1 MADYHNLWALYSSLA
16 AATTSLLL
24 LAAALLRNKKRRKR
38 KTRCAWVKNW
48 HRTEA
53 GAFHQLKVSDPYSYR
68 KYVRM
73 DVETFEVAFK
83 YINYQ

>member
-24 LAAALLRNKKRRKR
+24 LAAALLRNRKRRKR

-53 GAFHQLKVSDPYSYR
+53 GAFHQLMAELKVIALVLSTSLSNPSCSFSDL
-68 KYVRM
+68 
-73 DVETFEVAFK
+73 A
-83 YINYQ
+83 I

>member
-24 LAAALLRNKKRRKR
+24 LAAALLRNEKRRKR

-53 GAFHQLKVSDPYSYR
+53 FSQSLFYSCHGNLYSPCQI
-68 KYVRM
+68 
-73 DVETFEVAFK
+73 DTD
-83 YINYQ
+83 I